1 MDDTLLHKTSIKG
14 QWDAASIAKQLFIE
28 ILDSTSHEGLGSPD
42 PLHAMLDARWNDVKD
57 GPWDSANEDPQNCLC
72 RELWHRATGIL
83 ASMQFDEE
91 KIPIWGIRDKA
102 VEVMRW
108 ARRNSSP
115 KVIADYW
122 TPQAA
127 ESLWNLRM
135 KYDVVATLGLTA
147 RHLQALVLVDDRFT
161 DILEEQKC
169 LALQLARSVFAE
181 VISSTQNVEQVL
193 EGHVLCNSDGLESS
207 RTLFFESLA
216 QTAGFFLLSK
226 YCDETFDG
234 SDVEVTQRAFIARR
248 WADKMLAIFVK
259 D

>member
-1 MDDTLLHKTSIKG
+1 MDDIVLHKTSIKG
-14 QWDAASIAKQLFIE
+14 QWDTASIAKQLFIE
-28 ILDSTSHEGLGSPD
+28 ILDSASHEGLGSPG
-42 PLHAMLDARWNDVKD
+42 PLHAMLDARWDDVKD
-57 GPWDSANEDPQNCLC
+57 GPWNSANEDPQNCLC
-72 RELWHRATGIL
+72 RELWLRATGIL
-83 ASMQFDEE
+83 ASMQLDEE

-115 KVIADYW
+115 KVIADFW

-161 DILEEQKC
+161 DILEEQQC
-169 LALQLARSVFAE
+169 LALQLAESVFAE

-193 EGHVLCNSDGLESS
+193 EGHVLFNSVGLESS
-207 RTLFFESLA
+207 CTLFFESLA
-216 QTAGFFLLSK
+216 QTARFFLLSR
-226 YCDETFDG
+226 YCYETYSG
-234 SDVEVTQRAFIARR
+234 LDVEVTQRAHIAKR
-248 WADKMLAIFVK
+248 WADKMLADFDK